1 MDRDLASIQEVR
13 DMLLKAQEVGQ
24 ILKDFDQNHI
34 DQIVAR
40 MASKG
45 LQAAE
50 RLAKLAVDE
59 TGFGR
64 YEDKVL
70 KNQFAT
76 RDLWEYI
83 KSVKTCDVIKRDDEK
98 KVYEIAVPMGTVAG
112 IIPST
117 NPTSTAMY
125 KAMIALKARNP
136 VILSPHPS
144 AVGCITEA
152 ARIMEDAAVEAGA
165 PRHSVQCMTM
175 PSLVGTNELMKSE
188 LTAIILATG
197 GSAMVRAAYSSGRP
211 ALGVGPGNV
220 PAYIEKS
227 ADVAKAVADVVA
239 GKSFDNGTVC
249 ASEQSLICCQVISSR
264 VLDELRANHC
274 YICDSREKGLLE
286 KIMLDDKGN
295 LSPKIVGKAPDVLAQ
310 MAGFKVPR
318 DIRVLVT
325 LMEKVGPEDPLSCE
339 KLSPVL
345 GFYTVGSWQEGCERS
360 IEILKYGGVGHSM
373 VLHTSDE
380 EIIMEFA
387 LKKPAMRI
395 LINTPATHGAIGY
408 TTGLPPAMTLG
419 CGTWGGSSTSDNVGP
434 LHLINIKRLVRE
446 IKPLA
451 STESEQS
458 TRWRYDDQY
467 RFRPEQ
473 AAADTPAAKTSTT
486 VPSEMQTP
494 RTYGETR
501 LSDDDVDRI
510 IREFQNK

>member
-24 ILKDFDQNHI
+24 VLKDFDQTHI

-64 YEDKVL
+64 YEDKVI

-76 RDLWEYI
+76 RDLWNYI
-83 KSVKTCDVIKRDDEK
+83 KSLKTCDVIRQDDEK

-112 IIPST
+112 IVPST

-125 KAMIALKARNP
+125 KAIIALKARNP
-136 VILSPHPS
+136 IILSPHPG
-144 AVGCITEA
+144 ALECITEA

-227 ADVAKAVADVVA
+227 ADVPKAVADIVA

-286 KIMLDDKGN
+286 KLMLDDKGN
-295 LSPKIVGKAPDVLAQ
+295 LSPKIVGRAPDVLAQ

-325 LMEKVGPEDPLSCE
+325 MMEKVGPEDPLSCE

-345 GFYTVGSWQEGCERS
+345 GFYTVDNWKDGCERA
-360 IEILKYGGVGHSM
+360 IEILNYGGVGHSM
-373 VLHTSDE
+373 ALHTQDE

-387 LKKPAMRI
+387 LKKPAMRVMV
-395 LINTPATHGAIGY
+395 NTPSTHGAIGY
-408 TTGLPPAMTLG
+408 TTGLPPALTLG

-434 LHLINIKRLVRE
+434 LHLVNIKRLVRE

-451 STESEQS
+451 GRSVEQNS
-458 TRWRYDDQY
+458 RWRYDDQY

-473 AAADTPAAKTSTT
+473 PAVEKTTDATAETAYPEAQAS
-486 VPSEMQTP
+486 

-501 LSDDDVDRI
+501 LSDEDVERI

>member
-1 MDRDLASIQEVR
+1 MDKDLASIQEVR
-13 DMLLKAQEVGQ
+13 DQLRKAQEVGQ
-24 ILKDFDQNHI
+24 QLKEFDQTRI
-34 DQIVAR
+34 DQICAR

-64 YEDKVL
+64 YEDKVV
-70 KNQFAT
+70 KNKFAT
-76 RDLWEYI
+76 HDLWEHI
-83 KSVKTCDVIKRDDEK
+83 KSIKSCGVIRQDRDTQ
-98 KVYEIAVPMGTVAG
+98 VYEIAVPMGTVAG

-125 KAMIALKARNP
+125 KAIIALKARNP
-136 VILSPHPS
+136 IILSPHPG
-144 AVGCITEA
+144 ALECITEA

-165 PRHSVQCMTM
+165 PRHCVQWMTI
-175 PSLVGTNELMKSE
+175 PSLEGTQELMRNE

-227 ADVAKAVADVVA
+227 ADVPKAVADVVA

-249 ASEQSLICCQVISSR
+249 ASEQSLLCCQVISSR
-264 VLDELRANHC
+264 VLEELRRNKC
-274 YICDSREKGLLE
+274 YICDSREKELLE
-286 KIMLDDKGN
+286 KLMIDDEGKLN
-295 LSPKIVGKAPDVLAQ
+295 PAIVGKSPQFLAEN
-310 MAGFKVPR
+310 AGFQVPC
-318 DIRVLVT
+318 DTRVLVVM
-325 LMEKVGPEDPLSCE
+325 MEKVGPEDPLSCE

-345 GFYTVGSWQEGCERS
+345 GFYTVGSWQEGCELS
-360 IEILKYGGVGHSM
+360 IRILDYGGIGHSLS
-373 VLHTSDE
+373 LHTQDE

-395 LINTPATHGAIGY
+395 LVNTSATHGAIGY
-408 TTGLPPAMTLG
+408 TTGLPPALTLG
-419 CGTWGGSSTSDNVGP
+419 CGTWGGSSTSDNIGP
-434 LHLINIKRLVRE
+434 LHLVNIKRLVRE
-446 IKPLA
+446 IKPLGKA
-451 STESEQS
+451 TAPPA

-467 RFRPEQ
+467 RYRPDAQEEETEATRAAEP
-473 AAADTPAAKTSTT
+473 AAAAP
-486 VPSEMQTP
+486 E

-501 LSDDDVDRI
+501 LSDDEVDRI
-510 IREFQNK
+510 IREFQNQQ